1 MPTSEPAT
9 TKAARTPVSRGTA
22 RQGSGL
28 RAGVL
33 GFPALLA
40 QSIALISPTMTAVL
54 IVPLAFSDAGEGTWL
69 AYAFAT
75 VMLSFV
81 VMNLNQFARR
91 SASAGSMYAYIGRGL
106 GPAGGV
112 LSGWTLLWSYA
123 FIAIAGM
130 SGFAIF
136 ANQFINSIGIH
147 VTVNPVLL
155 FGVSALT
162 CLYVAYRDIKLS
174 SILML
179 VLEAV
184 SMALIIGLCFVVLF
198 KHGFSVDTSQVKLK
212 GVGLNSMNLA
222 VVVCIFSLVGFE
234 SATALGG
241 EARNPLR
248 NVPRAVIWSLAITGV
263 FFVFVSYVEVF
274 GTRHFGTSLADLS
287 APLNTLA
294 DIDKVGYLKAPISL
308 GAATSFFSLS
318 LSCINAGARILYP
331 MANHGIFPRALGT
344 SHHKNRTPHVAI
356 AVFTIAVFAI
366 PSVMQIFTDPLTT
379 FGDAGTLAAFGFL
392 LAYFMIS
399 VAAPVFL
406 RRIGELKRSNLVVT
420 GLAIL
425 CLLVPTYGSFY
436 PVPPYPRRCGIPALP
451 LLLPR
456 LHGTR
461 RPVAHGR
468 QPSARRRLGRD
479 RGGPGG
485 SGRRPP
491 ADRRCD
497 RPVAEPRGCPRGVVT
512 DLSDDLAQ
520 RRARHGTPRPRLQQQ
535 CASAVSDRERKLVL
549 ADIDRNDNSRRRDR
563 GRATTPSGAD
573 RIPVFAPSA
582 PGARTCESP
591 GSGRSVKW

>member
-1 MPTSEPAT
+1 MPTSDSVRIKIPAQ
-9 TKAARTPVSRGTA
+9 K
-22 RQGSGL
+22 GSGL
-28 RAGVL
+28 RTGVL

-69 AYAFAT
+69 AYAFGT

-91 SASAGSMYAYIGRGL
+91 SASAGSMYAYTGRGL
-106 GPAGGV
+106 GPTGGV

-123 FIAIAGM
+123 FIAIAGL

-147 VTVNPVLL
+147 VTITPVVL
-155 FGVSALT
+155 FAISALA
-162 CLYVAYRDIKLS
+162 CLYVAYRDIRLS
-174 SILML
+174 SILTL

-184 SMALIIGLCFVVLF
+184 SVALILSLCFVVLF
-198 KHGFSVDTSQVKLK
+198 KHGFTVDTDQVRLK
-212 GVGLNSMNLA
+212 GVGLNGINLA

-248 NVPRAVIWSLAITGV
+248 NVPRAVIWSLALTGV

-294 DIDKVGYLKAPISL
+294 DIEHVGYFKAPISL
-308 GAATSFFSLS
+308 GAAVSFFSLS
-318 LSCINAGARILYP
+318 LSCINAGSRILYP

-344 SHHKNRTPHVAI
+344 SHHKNKTPHVAI
-356 AVFTIAVFAI
+356 VVYTVMIFAI
-366 PSVMQIFTDPLTT
+366 PSVMQLFTNPLTT

-399 VAAPVFL
+399 IAAPMFL
-406 RRIGELKRSNLVVT
+406 RRRGELTRGNLVVA
-420 GLAIL
+420 GLSIL

-436 PVPPYPRRCGIPALP
+436 PVPPFPIRLFPYYFLAYMAVGGVWLTLASRR
-451 LLLPR
+451 
-456 LHGTR
+456 H
-461 RPVAHGR
+461 
-468 QPSARRRLGRD
+468 
-479 RGGPGG
+479 PG
-485 SGRRPP
+485 
-491 ADRRCD
+491 
-497 RPVAEPRGCPRGVVT
+497 
-512 DLSDDLAQ
+512 
-520 RRARHGTPRPRLQQQ
+520 
-535 CASAVSDRERKLVL
+535 VL
-549 ADIDRNDNSRRRDR
+549 AEIEADLEDAVDQHHLVDAITAPAPEQRSV
-563 GRATTPSGAD
+563 PSQQ
-573 RIPVFAPSA
+573 VSSA
-582 PGARTCESP
+582 P
-591 GSGRSVKW
+591 